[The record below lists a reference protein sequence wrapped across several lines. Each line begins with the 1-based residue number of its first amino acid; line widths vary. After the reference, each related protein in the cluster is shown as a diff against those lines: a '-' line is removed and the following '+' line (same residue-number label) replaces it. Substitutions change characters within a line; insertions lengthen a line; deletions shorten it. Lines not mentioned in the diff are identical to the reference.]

1 MNKTKLQQLIQKWMR
16 EKDALQE
23 LVLLGSIQDEVDK
36 VKKETKKRV

>member
-1 MNKTKLQQLIQKWMR
+1 MTKSKLNQLIQKWMR